1 MYLPLEDVHI
11 GLTSKSKL
19 KQLLREG
26 DIIKQQYTRVLQAC
40 QAFCKASLNYV
51 LEKMDSKNEF
61 WIHAVW
67 IDFFERTNAKWS
79 DVEFFILSFKTVL
92 KFSDS
97 DTERL
102 FEEFIDFKALE
113 EKELELTEA
122 ILETYDD
129 GSIEY
134 RMDVIWYLI
143 QQLKSSEGNCY
154 GFRLLF
160 QVARLVQELNEFFH
174 C

>member
-1 MYLPLEDVHI
+1 M
-11 GLTSKSKL
+11 
-19 KQLLREG
+19 
-26 DIIKQQYTRVLQAC
+26 
-40 QAFCKASLNYV
+40 
-51 LEKMDSKNEF
+51 
-61 WIHAVW
+61 
-67 IDFFERTNAKWS
+67 
-79 DVEFFILSFKTVL
+79 L

-122 ILETYDD
+122 ILEIYDD
-129 GSIEY
+129 GSIEN

-154 GFRLLF
+154 RFRLLF
-160 QVARLVQELNEFFH
+160 QVARLVLITPHSNAGIERVFSLLNKNKSESSDRNRLDIERSILAVKLDCPESFSKCYNLTPSEKLIVDAKKATTKYNNLH
-174 C
+174 SNKDK